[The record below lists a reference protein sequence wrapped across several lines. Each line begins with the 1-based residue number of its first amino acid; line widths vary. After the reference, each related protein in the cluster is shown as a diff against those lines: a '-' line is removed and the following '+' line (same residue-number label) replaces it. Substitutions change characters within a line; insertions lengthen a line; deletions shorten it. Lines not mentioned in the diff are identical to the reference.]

1 MVTGGA
7 GRVGTVRVPAIIP
20 ETAGWFVLE
29 GVTEVKTGG
38 VTLLT
43 EPHFYNLSLDCLVRG
58 NRGKPRVS
66 TTQRV
71 RSRQTSWLTDSIV
84 EKIIDI
90 L

>member
-7 GRVGTVRVPAIIP
+7 GRVGTVRVAAIIP

-29 GVTEVKTGG
+29 RVTEVKTGR

-43 EPHFYNLSLDCLVRG
+43 EPHFNDISLDCLVRG
-58 NRGKPRVS
+58 NRRKPRVS
-66 TTQRV
+66 TTERV
-71 RSRQTSWLTDSIV
+71 RSRQASGLTDSIV
-84 EKIIDI
+84 EKIVDI